1 MSLPAEIRDRIF
13 RAADD
18 LYKQSGKGSFPRVE
32 DVREAASVSKT
43 GGYCKKLAQNPL
55 QCKCQQRFS
64 L

>member
-32 DVREAASVSKT
+32 DVREAASVSM
-43 GGYCKKLAQNPL
+43 GYCVKAMQDSERL
-55 QCKCQQRFS
+55 
-64 L
+64 